1 MTTANAYPVTQ
12 TIRTIGI
19 LGGGQLGMMLAEA
32 AMPLGY
38 QCVFLEDNAH
48 CPASLY
54 GQVFSS
60 DQLDDFIA
68 AADVFTLEFENT
80 PTATV
85 EKLAN
90 LSKSGN
96 KQGMFPPPIALD
108 IAQDRLKEKQM
119 FNDLDIATVPFK
131 EISSEADLKHACEA
145 LGLPIVL
152 KTSRGGYDGKGQ
164 YVIKQES
171 DIKAAWQDLKDAV
184 SGKGSLTPTPAPL
197 IAEGFIDFS
206 REVSIIAARAQ
217 DGTVRCY
224 DLVENHHFHGVLAKT
239 QAPAVGTSHIFS
251 QAKEAITTVMNH
263 LGYVGVMALELFVT
277 KDDRD
282 HDFLLANEIA
292 PRVHNSGHWSIEGA
306 ITSQF
311 ENHIRAVV
319 NLPLGDTDNV
329 HPAIMVNVLGQ
340 YPDISALLAIDG
352 VHYHSYHKSER
363 KDRKIAHITLMP
375 NDVVDLEPSM
385 AKVVAVLPNK
395 VGLRKEYESRQQ
407 QEQVNDDQLS
417 SAQIKDTGARDN
429 SVSGSKALND
439 KAPDNKTPSNTVIA
453 DEPDKAAEPKNA
465 NSEISNPADAK
476 TKTAKAKK

>member
-19 LGGGQLGMMLAEA
+19 LGGGQLGMMLAQA
-32 AMPLGY
+32 ALPLGY
-38 QCVFLEDNAH
+38 QCVFLEDNVD

-54 GQVFSS
+54 GRVFSS
-60 DQLDDFIA
+60 EQLEDFIA

-80 PTATV
+80 PTVTV
-85 EKLAN
+85 EQLAKLSQSN
-90 LSKSGN
+90 VKSTGTKSTST

-119 FNDLDIATVPFK
+119 FNTLDIATVPFMVV
-131 EISSEADLKHACEA
+131 SSQAELKQACDT

-164 YVIKQES
+164 YVIKQDS
-171 DIKAAWQDLKDAV
+171 DIKLAWQDLKEAV
-184 SGKGSLTPTPAPL
+184 SGKGALTPTPAPL
-197 IAEGFIDFS
+197 IAEGFINFS

-224 DLVENHHFHGVLAKT
+224 DLVENHHHNGVLAKT
-239 QAPAVGTSHIFS
+239 QAPAVGTSHLFK

-277 KDDRD
+277 KDARG
-282 HDFLLANEIA
+282 HDSLLANEIA

-306 ITSQF
+306 VTSQF

-319 NLPLGDTDNV
+319 GLPLGDTDNV

-340 YPDISALLAIDG
+340 YPDISAVLNIDG
-352 VHYHSYHKSER
+352 AHYHSYHKSER
-363 KDRKIAHITLMP
+363 EDRKIAHITLMP
-375 NDVVDLEPSM
+375 NDVTDLEPAL
-385 AKVVAVLPNK
+385 AKLVAVLPNK
-395 VGLRKEYESRQQ
+395 VGLDKTSAAISHAELNSASDVERQDDPEGQEADLNAAKEASTITANY
-407 QEQVNDDQLS
+407 
-417 SAQIKDTGARDN
+417 
-429 SVSGSKALND
+429 
-439 KAPDNKTPSNTVIA
+439 KTPKDAN
-453 DEPDKAAEPKNA
+453 DE
-465 NSEISNPADAK
+465 
-476 TKTAKAKK
+476 AKK